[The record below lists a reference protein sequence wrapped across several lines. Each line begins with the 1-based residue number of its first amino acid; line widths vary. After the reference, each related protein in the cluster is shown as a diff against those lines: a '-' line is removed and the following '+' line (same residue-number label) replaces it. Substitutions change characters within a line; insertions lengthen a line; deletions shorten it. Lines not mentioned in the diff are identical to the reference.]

1 MPEPERQS
9 NPFVR
14 IFAFLASYG
23 VAAVILT
30 LLLLLTFLGTL
41 EQVDHGL
48 FAVQERYFNSLFLV
62 HHFFGILPV
71 PLPGAYLLMVLLFI
85 NLVCGAIIRA
95 PKRWRR
101 PGMLIAH
108 SGILLLLLGGF
119 VTFRYSIGG
128 NMRLYEGEASSEF
141 ESYTGWVLE
150 IVMVDAPAGEDAF
163 IIPESDF
170 ADMAPGDTRIFHS
183 ERLPFE
189 FEISGYGKNTRVEPM
204 LGSHSMIAVDGFY
217 LMTLPRDPEE
227 EQNVAGAYVTVVE
240 KESGKRHEGILW
252 PLETHPYTVEI
263 DGVGWA
269 FLLRRPRWTV
279 PFTIVLDKFTMEKH
293 PGTNMPKVFLSDV
306 TKIEG
311 KSQEQIKIEMNEPLR
326 YKGYTFFQASWG
338 PQEARPGDRL
348 FSVFAVVRNPA
359 DKWPLYACIV
369 ITAGLLVHF
378 CQKLLLYL
386 RREHR
391 RHPAL

>member
-1 MPEPERQS
+1 MQEAERQS

-30 LLLLLTFLGTL
+30 LLLILTFLGTL

-62 HHFFGILPV
+62 HIFFGILPV

-95 PKRWRR
+95 PKAWRR

-119 VTFRYSIGG
+119 VTYRYSISG
-128 NMRLYEGEASSEF
+128 NMRLYEGEGSSEF

-150 IVMVDAPAGEDAF
+150 IVLVDAPPGADAF

-170 ADMAPGDTRIFHS
+170 ADMTPGETRTFHS
-183 ERLPFE
+183 DQLPFE
-189 FEISGYGKNTRVEPM
+189 CEISGYGKNTRIEPM

-227 EQNVAGAYVTVVE
+227 ERNVAGAYVTVVE
-240 KESGKRHEGILW
+240 KMNGRRHEGILW
-252 PLETHPYTVEI
+252 PLETQPYTVEI
-263 DGVGWA
+263 DGDYWA
-269 FLLRRPRWTV
+269 FQLRRPRWTV

-293 PGTNMPKVFLSDV
+293 PGTSMPKVFLSDV
-306 TKIEG
+306 TKFEG
-311 KSQEQIKIEMNEPLR
+311 N
-326 YKGYTFFQASWG
+326 
-338 PQEARPGDRL
+338 
-348 FSVFAVVRNPA
+348 
-359 DKWPLYACIV
+359 
-369 ITAGLLVHF
+369 LVH
-378 CQKLLLYL
+378 
-386 RREHR
+386 R
-391 RHPAL
+391 

>member
-9 NPFVR
+9 KAFVR

-30 LLLLLTFLGTL
+30 FLLLLTFLGTL

-62 HHFFGILPV
+62 HSFFGVLPV
-71 PLPGAYLLMVLLFI
+71 PLPGAYLLLVLLFI

-95 PKRWRR
+95 SKSWRR

-108 SGILLLLLGGF
+108 SGILLLLLGSF
-119 VTFRYSIGG
+119 VTYRYSING

-150 IVMVDAPAGEDAF
+150 IVSANAPAGAEAL

-170 ADMAPGDTRIFHS
+170 AAMEPDETRTFHS
-183 ERLPFE
+183 GHLPFE
-189 FEISGYGKNTRVEPM
+189 LEISGYAKNTRVDPVS
-204 LGSHSMIAVDGFY
+204 GSHSMIAVDGFY
-217 LMTLPRDPEE
+217 LVTMPRAPAE
-227 EQNVAGAYVTVVE
+227 EQNIAGAYVAVVE
-240 KESGKRHEGILW
+240 NESGKRHEGIIW
-252 PLETHPYTVEI
+252 AMETHPYTVEI
-263 DGVGWA
+263 DGVDWA

-279 PFTIVLDKFTMEKH
+279 PFTIVLDKFTMETH
-293 PGTNMPKVFLSDV
+293 PGTSLPKVFLSDV
-306 TKIEG
+306 TKLEG

-338 PQEARPGDRL
+338 PSDARPGDRL

-369 ITAGLLVHF
+369 ITGGLLVHI

-391 RHPAL
+391 RRPAS